1 MIACFL
7 SNISTKYYKNP
18 SMLSR
23 VIAKNVGDVFFETQC
38 IYGEC
43 AHEQHVRRTLTL
55 TITHTITAYS
65 VSGNVVRVRILICAT
80 RQKPCRK
87 KFTFFLSSWSSNTVR
102 VENRTFV
109 IFSTRALGEHRPPP
123 RRVRSGFGVRI
134 RTRNADSDNFH
145 NLVAFLV
152 QRDIRSTQPGHP
164 SVGRHNE
171 Y

>member
-1 MIACFL
+1 
-7 SNISTKYYKNP
+7 
-18 SMLSR
+18 MLR
-23 VIAKNVGDVFFETQC
+23 EC

-102 VENRTFV
+102 VEKRTFV

-134 RTRNADSDNFH
+134 RTRNADSDIRTSYISWGNTDEVRIWSLSGQSQDH
-145 NLVAFLV
+145 RSKNVENLYSRNVKLWSAIIPVL
-152 QRDIRSTQPGHP
+152 
-164 SVGRHNE
+164 
-171 Y
+171 